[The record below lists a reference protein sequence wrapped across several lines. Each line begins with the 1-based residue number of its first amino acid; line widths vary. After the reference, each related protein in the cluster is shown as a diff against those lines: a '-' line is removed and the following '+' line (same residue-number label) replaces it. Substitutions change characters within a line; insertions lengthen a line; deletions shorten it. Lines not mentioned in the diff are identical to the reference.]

1 MKKVAA
7 IIRNEIKDFRDPF
20 SSWPPPSNE
29 FLPENIEIAPL
40 LYTLLTE
47 LLTTGT
53 EKKGTSRLVKS
64 IGQDILYN
72 SSNGRIKTMKQL
84 QLGVFTKRQGQ
95 SC

>member
-1 MKKVAA
+1 MNFYRK
-7 IIRNEIKDFRDPF
+7 
-20 SSWPPPSNE
+20 
-29 FLPENIEIAPL
+29 NIEIPPL
-40 LYTLLTE
+40 LYILPRE

-53 EKKGTSRLVKS
+53 ENKRTSRLVKS
-64 IGQDILYN
+64 IVQDILYN